1 MFCLLSYNLI
11 IEGRK
16 ILPDEVLQE
25 NYELLDGEPS
35 EEEDVTPV
43 VSYDVSS
50 YGSDPEVEVL
60 VNRLRRG
67 DIIIPPFQRD
77 YVWRHP
83 EASKFIESLLLG
95 LPVPGVFFATEPTT
109 NKQLVIDGQQRL
121 KTLLF
126 FFDGFFNPKPE
137 DKTQKVFSLTKV
149 QRQFEGK
156 TYKTLEENDRIRLET
171 SIIHATVVKQN
182 APPEEDTS
190 LYHIFERLNSG
201 GRLLTDHEMR
211 LALYHGSLIEKIKEL
226 NEYPNWRK
234 VFGKIHPRLKDQE
247 LILRFFA
254 MLENRG
260 NYERPMG
267 EFMNK
272 YAAAN
277 RNADTAKLAS
287 LGTIFCAAI
296 DAFVLALQIRPFR
309 LTTSL
314 NVAVYDSCMVGLSA
328 RILEQEKGA
337 IDLAKVSVAY
347 IDLLEN
353 KDYLEKVSRS
363 TADDAFV
370 HRRIAL
376 AIGCFSGC

>member
-1 MFCLLSYNLI
+1 MTDK
-11 IEGRK
+11 E
-16 ILPDEVLQE
+16 LQE
-25 NYELLDGEPS
+25 TDERLEGETP
-35 EEEDVTPV
+35 EEEEVTPT

-77 YVWRHP
+77 YVWRLP

-121 KTLLF
+121 KTLRF
-126 FFDGFFNPKPE
+126 FFDGYFNPRPE
-137 DKTQKVFSLTKV
+137 DKTQKVFALTKV
-149 QRQFEGK
+149 QKPFAGK

-201 GRLLTDHEMR
+201 GRRLTDQEMR
-211 LALYHGSLIEKIKEL
+211 LALYHGPLIEKLKEL
-226 NEYPNWRK
+226 NENSTWRK
-234 VFGKIHPRLKDQE
+234 VFGKVHSRLKDQE

-254 MLENRG
+254 MLDNRDK
-260 NYERPMG
+260 YERPMG
-267 EFMNK
+267 EFLNK
-272 YAAAN
+272 YAGAK
-277 RNADTAKLAS
+277 RNANSGELDELGSIFVSTIEAFDKSLA
-287 LGTIFCAAI
+287 
-296 DAFVLALQIRPFR
+296 VRPFR

-314 NVAVYDSCMVGLSA
+314 NVAVYDSCMVGLST
-328 RILEQEKGA
+328 RIRERDETVPDSEK
-337 IDLAKVSVAY
+337 VAAAY
-347 IDLLEN
+347 QDLLDN
-353 KDYLEKVSRS
+353 KEYLEKVSRS

-370 HRRIAL
+370 RRRMEL
-376 AIGCFSGC
+376 AIDKFKEC

>member
-1 MFCLLSYNLI
+1 LT
-11 IEGRK
+11 
-16 ILPDEVLQE
+16 DEREQE
-25 NYELLDGEPS
+25 TDDLLDGESS
-35 EEEDVTPV
+35 EEEEVTPT

-77 YVWRHP
+77 YVWRQP

-95 LPVPGVFFATEPTT
+95 LPVPGVFFATESST

-126 FFDGFFNPKPE
+126 FFNGYFNPRPE
-137 DKTQKVFSLTKV
+137 DKTQKVFALTKV
-149 QRQFEGK
+149 QKPFEGK
-156 TYKTLEENDRIRLET
+156 TYETLEESDRIRLET

-201 GRLLTDHEMR
+201 GRRLTDQEMR
-211 LALYHGSLIEKIKEL
+211 LALYHGPLIEKLKEL
-226 NEYPNWRK
+226 NKYLNWRK
-234 VFGKIHPRLKDQE
+234 IFGKVHSRLKDQE

-254 MLENRG
+254 MLEKRG
-260 NYERPMG
+260 EYERPMG
-267 EFMNK
+267 EFLNK
-272 YAAAN
+272 YAGSR
-277 RNADTAKLAS
+277 RNANPEKLEQ
-287 LGTIFCAAI
+287 LGSIFVEAI
-296 DAFVLALQIRPFR
+296 NIFDGALDVRPFR

-314 NVAVYDSCMVGLSA
+314 NVAVYDSCMIGLSA
-328 RILEQEKGA
+328 RILDRGKGDPSPAKINSAYKDLLRNEEYQEK
-337 IDLAKVSVAY
+337 I
-347 IDLLEN
+347 
-353 KDYLEKVSRS
+353 SRS

-370 HRRIAL
+370 RRRMEL
-376 AIGCFSGC
+376 AIDSFSEC